1 LFQRDPVVTNNF
13 LKKTLAKVKVA
24 QCVDVHGR
32 CEPQV
37 ACHGTRWLL
46 WDWRKLAVGGRGA
59 LFWLLFWA
67 SKKVTKDCRDS
78 GI

>member
-1 LFQRDPVVTNNF
+1 
-13 LKKTLAKVKVA
+13 
-24 QCVDVHGR
+24 VDVHGR

-37 ACHGTRWLL
+37 ARHGTRGLL

-67 SKKVTKDCRDS
+67 SKKVTKEYRDS
-78 GI
+78 GF